1 MGLAHAQGF
10 HEFALLLALGF
21 NAMLRTSEMLSLT
34 HQHLVP
40 HRRGKGMSLIIPGSK
55 TSQGNP
61 QVLLVLDAELI
72 GYATSLRRPGE
83 RSLLWPGGAHRFRQL
98 FAALLRRLGFAE
110 DDYTPYSLRRGG
122 ATWFFQSSL
131 SLDATVARGRGSC
144 SKTAK
149 QYIDEG
155 TFQLAQVS
163 FTPVQ
168 RSRIRTWRLNFLRLR
183 QGGRKRKA

>member
-1 MGLAHAQGF
+1 MPLHCVDRARGLCCGLAGRIGF
-10 HEFALLLALGF
+10 A
-21 NAMLRTSEMLSLT
+21 NCS
-34 HQHLVP
+34 P
-40 HRRGKGMSLIIPGSK
+40 
-55 TSQGNP
+55 
-61 QVLLVLDAELI
+61 
-72 GYATSLRRPGE
+72 
-83 RSLLWPGGAHRFRQL
+83 
-98 FAALLRRLGFAE
+98 LLRRLGFAE

-131 SLDATVARGRGSC
+131 SLDATVARGRWSC
-144 SKTAK
+144 NKTAK

-155 TFQLAQVS
+155 IFQLAQVS